1 MTTEAII
8 ALIIFVAAII
18 LLIWRPISPILIGAM
33 IPTSLALF
41 GVLDAGVAFADF
53 ANSVVIFFMSLLV
66 IGRALFK
73 TGLADYIGEKI
84 IGLTGKTERGTLF
97 GTNIVAG
104 GLSAFLNDTGTTASL
119 MPIVST
125 VAEKAGISKSKLLMS
140 LAFFSSIG
148 GTITLIGTTPHIVAS
163 GLLNDFG
170 YREFG
175 FFEFSLIGIPLLIV
189 GMIYILTIG
198 TKLLP
203 DIELE
208 DEYIGEKTEKQPA
221 KMMLVAVIF
230 IGIIVSMASGIIPM
244 HVAAATGAILVVLTK
259 CITVEEAVSS
269 FSVPT
274 LFLVAGIFP
283 LSTALVET
291 GATEY
296 LVNAISP
303 YLIELS
309 PVLIITAVTYF
320 VILIT
325 QFLMNTSLTAIMVP
339 VGILVAEAAGMD
351 PAGVVMAIAIAA
363 SVALA
368 TPFGTGP
375 NLLVWEAGGFK
386 VKDYARVGL
395 PLTLLLGAVTSIAC
409 SIIYL

>member
-259 CITVEEAVSS
+259 CITVEEAVNS

-291 GATEY
+291 GATEF

-309 PVLIITAVTYF
+309 PILIITAVTYF

-339 VGILVAEAAGMD
+339 VGILVAEAAGID

>member
-1 MTTEAII
+1 MTTGAVI
-8 ALIIFVAAII
+8 ALVIFVIAII
-18 LLIWRPISPILIGAM
+18 LLIWQPISPIVIGAM

-41 GVLDAGVAFADF
+41 GVLDADVAFSDF

-84 IGLTGKTERGTLF
+84 IGLTGKTERGALF

-119 MPIVST
+119 MPIVSS
-125 VAEKAGISKSKLLMS
+125 VAEKANISKSKLLMS
-140 LAFFSSIG
+140 LAYFSSIG

-163 GLLNDFG
+163 GFLADFG

-189 GMIYILTIG
+189 GLLYIHFIG
-198 TKLLP
+198 WKHLP
-203 DIELE
+203 DIKFEN
-208 DEYIGEKTEKQPA
+208 EYVGEKTTRQPA
-221 KMMLVAVIF
+221 KMILVAVIF
-230 IGIIVSMASGIIPM
+230 IVIIISMASGTIPM
-244 HVAAATGAILVVLTK
+244 HIAAATGAILVVLTG
-259 CITVEEAVSS
+259 CITIEEAVNS
-269 FSVPT
+269 FSVTT

-283 LSTALVET
+283 LSTALMET
-291 GATEY
+291 GATDFI
-296 LVNAISP
+296 VNSISP
-303 YLIELS
+303 YLVELS
-309 PVLIITAVTYF
+309 PVLIITAITFF

-325 QFLMNTSLTAIMVP
+325 HFLMNTSLTAIMAP
-339 VGILVAEAAGMD
+339 TGILVAEAAGID
-351 PAGVVMAIAIAA
+351 PAGVLMAVALGA
-363 SVALA
+363 SIALA

-375 NLLVWEAGGFK
+375 SLLVWEAGGFK
-386 VKDYARVGL
+386 AKDYLRAGL
-395 PLTLLLGAVTSIAC
+395 PLAIVFGVVISIGV

>member
-1 MTTEAII
+1 MSTEAII
-8 ALIIFVAAII
+8 AVTIFVVAIV

-41 GVLDAGVAFADF
+41 GVLDADVAFADF

-66 IGRALFK
+66 VGRAIFK
-73 TGLADYIGEKI
+73 TGLADYIGGKI
-84 IGLTGKTERGTLF
+84 IGLTGKSETGTLF
-97 GTNIVAG
+97 GTNIVAS

-119 MPIVST
+119 MTIVST
-125 VAEKAGISKSKLLMS
+125 VAEKANISKSKLLMS

-163 GLLNDFG
+163 GLLSDFG

-175 FFEFSLIGIPLLIV
+175 FFEFAWIGIPVLIV
-189 GMIYILTIG
+189 GMIYILTLG
-198 TKLLP
+198 KKLLP

-208 DEYIGEKTEKQPA
+208 DEYVGEETSKQPA
-221 KMMLVAVIF
+221 KMLLVAIIF
-230 IGIIVSMASGIIPM
+230 IGIIISMASGVIPM
-244 HVAAATGAILVVLTK
+244 HVAAAAGAILVVLTK
-259 CITVEEAVSS
+259 CITIEEAVSS

-296 LVNAISP
+296 LVNWISP
-303 YLIELS
+303 YFINLS
-309 PVLIITAVTYF
+309 PVFIIMAVTFF

-339 VGILVAEAAGMD
+339 VGILVAEAANID

-363 SVALA
+363 SIALA

-375 NLLVWEAGGFK
+375 NLLVWEVGGYQ
-386 VKDYARVGL
+386 VKDYFKVGF
-395 PLTLLLGAVTSIAC
+395 PLTLILGIVITIAC

>member
-8 ALIIFVAAII
+8 ALIIFVIAIT

-41 GVLDAGVAFADF
+41 GILDAGVAFADF

-163 GLLNDFG
+163 GLLDDFG

-175 FFEFSLIGIPLLIV
+175 FFEFSLIGIPLLIA
-189 GMIYILTIG
+189 GMLYILTIG
-198 TKLLP
+198 HKLLP

-208 DEYIGEKTEKQPA
+208 DEYVGEKTAKQPA
-221 KMMLVAVIF
+221 KMVLVALIF

-244 HVAAATGAILVVLTK
+244 HVAAATGAILVVLQ
-259 CITVEEAVSS
+259 
-269 FSVPT
+269 
-274 LFLVAGIFP
+274 
-283 LSTALVET
+283 
-291 GATEY
+291 
-296 LVNAISP
+296 N
-303 YLIELS
+303 
-309 PVLIITAVTYF
+309 VL
-320 VILIT
+320 
-325 QFLMNTSLTAIMVP
+325 QS
-339 VGILVAEAAGMD
+339 
-351 PAGVVMAIAIAA
+351 
-363 SVALA
+363 
-368 TPFGTGP
+368 
-375 NLLVWEAGGFK
+375 K
-386 VKDYARVGL
+386 KQ
-395 PLTLLLGAVTSIAC
+395 
-409 SIIYL
+409 

>member
-163 GLLNDFG
+163 GLLADFG

-189 GMIYILTIG
+189 GMLYILTIG
-198 TKLLP
+198 QKLLP

-208 DEYIGEKTEKQPA
+208 DEYIGEKTDKQPA
-221 KMMLVAVIF
+221 KMVLVAVIF
-230 IGIIVSMASGIIPM
+230 IGIIFSMASGIIPM

-259 CITVEEAVSS
+259 CITIEEAVNS

-309 PVLIITAVTYF
+309 PALIITAVTFF

-339 VGILVAEAAGMD
+339 VGILVAEAAGID

-363 SVALA
+363 SIAFA

-386 VKDYARVGL
+386 VKDYTRVGL